1 MSRNSQQWSQKP
13 SLPPT
18 HYADPMIYSD
28 PAIFE
33 EEKEKIFKKVWML
46 AIHESEVANAN
57 DFRTYQHPGGTPL
70 VIVRGEDMKI
80 RTFYN
85 ICTHRGNLLVYEP
98 SGNAK
103 KLVCIFHQWAF
114 DAKGN
119 CVDIPR
125 GKAGYQERVSESDVG
140 LKEVRTE
147 VGYGGFVWV
156 NLDDSCGPLSEHIGS
171 SLDYMLP
178 ELEAEPLEVLWYY
191 QATLRTNFK
200 LIHDTNSEF
209 YHDYLHYHNRITG
222 MLDSKSGYFQRK
234 YTAFPNGHASVGSM
248 NVSYD
253 AYTGSGHSKL
263 GWPKLPTNGWKLV
276 DLFPCITFNLR
287 TSVLRIDSYIPL
299 GPDHV
304 ILEFRIL
311 GLKSDTPEIRQQREK
326 DAATIWSPFGRN
338 LHEDLLASS
347 GQGIAMAKGSDP
359 MYVLHAREEDLT
371 IHDEVGM
378 RHYLEEWSKRMGRS
392 SSDPMH
398 QATAP
403 KQQTTVPKP
412 QTKDVAQ
419 TV

>member
-1 MSRNSQQWSQKP
+1 MSRNSEQWTKTP
-13 SLPPT
+13 NLPPT
-18 HYADPMIYSD
+18 HYVDPIIYSD

-33 EEKEKIFKKVWML
+33 EEKERIFKKVWQL
-46 AIHESEVANAN
+46 AIHESEVAKPYDYRA
-57 DFRTYQHPGGTPL
+57 YQHPGGAQL

-85 ICTHRGNLLVYEP
+85 ICPHRGNLLVYDP

-114 DAKGN
+114 NGKGD

-125 GKAGYQERVSESDVG
+125 GKEGYQDRVCKNDVA
-140 LKEVRTE
+140 LKEVKTE
-147 VGYGGFVWV
+147 VAYGGFVWV
-156 NLDDSCGPLSEHIGS
+156 NLDDSCGPLSEYIGNA
-171 SLDYMLP
+171 LDYMMP
-178 ELEAEPLEVLWYY
+178 ELEAEPLEILWYY
-191 QATLRTNFK
+191 QATLHTNFK

-248 NVSYD
+248 AVSYD
-253 AYTGSGHSKL
+253 AYKGGGHSKL
-263 GWPKLPTNGWKLV
+263 GWPKLPPNGWKLV

-299 GPDHV
+299 GPDRV
-304 ILEFRIL
+304 ILEFRVL
-311 GLKSDTPEIRQQREK
+311 GLKSDTAEERRQREK

-347 GQGIAMAKGSDP
+347 GQGIAMAKGSEP
-359 MYVLHAREEDLT
+359 MYVLQAREEDLT

-392 SSDPMH
+392 SSNPM
-398 QATAP
+398 
-403 KQQTTVPKP
+403 
-412 QTKDVAQ
+412 AQ
-419 TV
+419 TAANKCAA